1 MRFKKLLP
9 LPLMLALFACDASLD
24 ASNAVEQ
31 LPEQTAVLEVGNLTL
46 RVEPSLGGRL
56 TSLLFQDRELLA
68 QASKLDADNWG
79 STLWISPQESWG
91 WPPPDSFDNLPY
103 TLKKTRTSLSLKGPV
118 DEQKTGLQIVKNY
131 ELLGADRV
139 RLTYDLIN
147 PSTESKR
154 AAAWEVTR
162 VPIKGLV
169 LFAQEPTPLWWSFG
183 SFDYQTYGDIT
194 WIDAR
199 HSQLSEGKL
208 NINGRGWLAWVEGR
222 TLLVKRFADLS
233 EQQQAHKEAEVQ
245 IYISPRGYME
255 LEAQS
260 AVEDIPAAGRLRFT
274 TEWQILTLPDNIE
287 VGVDSPS
294 LMTYLQTLGLKL

>member
-1 MRFKKLLP
+1 M
-9 LPLMLALFACDASLD
+9 
-24 ASNAVEQ
+24 
-31 LPEQTAVLEVGNLTL
+31 
-46 RVEPSLGGRL
+46 

-68 QASKLDADNWG
+68 QASEMDADNWG
-79 STLWISPQESWG
+79 STLWVSPQESWG

-103 TLKKTRTSLSLKGPV
+103 TLKQKRTSVRLSGPV
-118 DEQKTGLQIVKNY
+118 DHQKTGLKIVKEF

-139 RLTYDLIN
+139 RLTYDLVN
-147 PSTESKR
+147 PSEESKR

-169 LFAQEPTPLWWSFG
+169 LFAQESTPLWWSFG
-183 SFDYQTYGDIT
+183 GFDYQTYGDIT

-199 HSQLSEGKL
+199 YSQLSEGKL
-208 NINGRGWLAWVEGR
+208 NINGRGWLAWIDGR
-222 TLLVKRFADLS
+222 TLLVKRFDDLS
-233 EQQQAHKEAEVQ
+233 EQQQAVKEAEVQ

-260 AVEDIPAAGRLRFT
+260 AVQDIAAGASLRFT
-274 TEWQILTLPDNIE
+274 TEWQVLTLPDTIE

-294 LMTYLQTLGLKL
+294 LLTYLQTLGLKL